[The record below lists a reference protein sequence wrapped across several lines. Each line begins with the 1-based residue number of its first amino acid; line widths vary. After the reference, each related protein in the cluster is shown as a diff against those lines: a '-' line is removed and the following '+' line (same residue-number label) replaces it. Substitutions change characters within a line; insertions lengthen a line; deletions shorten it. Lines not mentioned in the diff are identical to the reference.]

1 MKYRVK
7 NKNNDF
13 LKGDGLLHSLLRD
26 RGVNNPKEL
35 LNLGEDSIHD
45 GMLFKNM
52 YEGLVLLNKHIKNK
66 SKIHI
71 IIDSDFD
78 GISSSALVYNYIKDV
93 EPSINITFNYHSG
106 KQHGIILEELNEFE
120 YDLLIVP
127 DAGSGDIEQ
136 CNSLKNEGK
145 EVLILDHHLFDE
157 NIESAV
163 LINCQDGEYP
173 NKTLSGVGVA
183 YKFCKEYDISS
194 NNNYADRY
202 LDLVALGMVADGMDL
217 RDNETRYLVTKGL
230 ELLNARDKGNQFFNK
245 LIEDDKREEM
255 LNITGIGWKIAP
267 LINSVVRVGTM
278 QEKNDVFNA
287 IIGSNETREYQP
299 RRKSKNDPKPEL
311 QVESLQKF
319 MARAIKNIKAR
330 QDRLVKKGVETV
342 NEKILA
348 NDLDKNKVIVVDATD
363 ELESTFTGL
372 VANKLANQYKR
383 PTLVLKKRKNDT
395 FGGSGRNYELFEED
409 NLMELLN
416 KTNKFEY
423 IKGHENAFGM
433 GIKNENIHGFIE
445 ESNEL
450 LKNVSIENVHHVDYE
465 IPVGRLKEKDIIEI
479 GKWVDVWGNTLQEP
493 LFAITDIHVNIEDIQ
508 MLGSKKNIIRVTKK
522 IGSNNITFI
531 KLFTGEKE
539 YNKMIMKSEKGL
551 SKRSGTKFKF
561 DIIGKFKVNN
571 YEGREL
577 PQIEI
582 VDYNVS
588 KASRPSF

>member
-7 NKNNDF
+7 NNSDF
-13 LKGDGLLHSLLRD
+13 LKSEGLLHLLLQD
-26 RGVNNPKEL
+26 RGVENPKEL
-35 LNLGEDSIHD
+35 LNLNQDVIHD

-52 YEGLVLLNKHIKNK
+52 YEGLTMLNKHIKNQ

-78 GISSSALVYNYIKDV
+78 GISSAAVMNNYIKDID
-93 EPSINITFNYHSG
+93 SNIHITFNYHSG
-106 KQHGIILEELNEFE
+106 KQHGIILKELDEFD

-127 DAGSGDIEQ
+127 DAGSSDIEE
-136 CNSLKNEGK
+136 CKILKARGK
-145 EVLILDHHLFDE
+145 DILILDHHLFDE
-157 NIESAV
+157 DFNEAV
-163 LINCQDGEYP
+163 VINCQDGEYP
-173 NKTLSGVGVA
+173 NKTLSGVGVV
-183 YKFCKEYDISS
+183 YKFCKEYDICSY
-194 NNNYADRY
+194 NNYADKY

-217 RDNETRYLVTKGL
+217 RNLETRFLVLEGL
-230 ELLNARDKGNQFFNK
+230 KLLNKKDAGNQFFNK
-245 LIEDDKREEM
+245 LIEDDKRGDI
-255 LNITGIGWKIAP
+255 LNITGIAWKIAP

-278 QEKNDVFNA
+278 EEKLDVFNA
-287 IIGSNETREYQP
+287 IIGKKEDREYQP
-299 RRKSKNDPKPEL
+299 RRKSKNDAKPNIEIQTL
-311 QVESLQKF
+311 QEF
-319 MARAIKNIKAR
+319 MVRTIKTIKSR
-330 QDRLVKKGVETV
+330 QDRQVKKGVEIV
-342 NEKILA
+342 NQKIID
-348 NDLDKNKVIVVDATD
+348 NNLDDNKVIVVDATD
-363 ELESTFTGL
+363 DLESTFTGL

-383 PTLVLKKRKNDT
+383 PTLILRKRKDNQL
-395 FGGSGRNYELFEED
+395 FGGSGRNYNLFEED
-409 NLMELLN
+409 NLMAILN

-433 GIKNENIHGFIE
+433 GIKQENIESFIK
-445 ESNEL
+445 ESNKIL
-450 LKNVSIENVHHVDYE
+450 QNVSIENVHHVDYE
-465 IPVGRLKEKDIIEI
+465 IGVGRLREKDILEV
-479 GKWVDVWGNTLQEP
+479 GKWDDVWGNTLQEP

-508 MLGSKKNIIRVTKK
+508 MLGSKKNIIRITKK

-531 KLFTGEKE
+531 KLFTSEKE

-551 SKRSGTKFKF
+551 SKRSGTKFKL